1 MYRYQTPSIGLWA
14 SVMQNTPFNSETL
27 DIFYQ
32 KCKLIAEKN
41 SFIFTLRFLKNDE
54 IDSQY
59 VTVNAFNYINMKPN
73 TTEPNI
79 KQWQSA
85 FGEDWYNYGFNR
97 KHIFLY
103 QTRLIDEV
111 EKLNQEYTK
120 KRLDYTKKYISLQK
134 LEGTV
139 DESDNRLISFKKSI
153 ETTQLQ
159 IISLFE
165 EMLKT
170 SPAVINDL
178 KRLNNEKFSF
188 TRDMCKAIDEKLNI
202 KCLGF

>member
-1 MYRYQTPSIGLWA
+1 MYRYQIPSIGLWA

-27 DIFYQ
+27 DIFYK
-32 KCKLIAEKN
+32 KCKLIADNN
-41 SFIFTLRFLKNDE
+41 SFIFTSRFLKNDE

-59 VTVNAFNYINMKPN
+59 VTLNAVNYIEMKPN

-79 KQWQSA
+79 KQWQSS

-103 QTRLIDEV
+103 QTKLIEEV

-120 KRLDYTKKYISLQK
+120 KRLDYTKKYIFLQK

-139 DESDNRLISFKKSI
+139 NESDNRLISFKRSI
-153 ETTQLQ
+153 QTTQLQ

-165 EMLKT
+165 EMIKT

-178 KRLNNEKFSF
+178 KRLNNERFSF
-188 TRDMCKAIDEKLNI
+188 TTDMCKAIEDKLNV
-202 KCLGF
+202 KCL

>member
-1 MYRYQTPSIGLWA
+1 MYRYQIPSIGLWA

-27 DIFYQ
+27 DIFYK
-32 KCKLIAEKN
+32 KCKLIADKN
-41 SFIFTLRFLKNDE
+41 SFIFTSRFLKNDE

-59 VTVNAFNYINMKPN
+59 VTLNAVNYIEMKPN

-79 KQWQSA
+79 KQWQSS

-103 QTRLIDEV
+103 QTKLIEEV

-139 DESDNRLISFKKSI
+139 NESDNRLISFKRSI
-153 ETTQLQ
+153 QTTQLQ

-165 EMLKT
+165 EMIKT

-178 KRLNNEKFSF
+178 KRLNNERFSF
-188 TRDMCKAIDEKLNI
+188 TTDMCKAIEDKLNV
-202 KCLGF
+202 KCL

>member
-1 MYRYQTPSIGLWA
+1 MYRYQIPSIGLWA

-27 DIFYQ
+27 DIFYK
-32 KCKLIAEKN
+32 KCKLIADKN
-41 SFIFTLRFLKNDE
+41 SFIFTSRFLKNDE

-59 VTVNAFNYINMKPN
+59 VTLNAVNYIEMKPN

-79 KQWQSA
+79 KQWQSS

-103 QTRLIDEV
+103 QTKLIEEV

-120 KRLDYTKKYISLQK
+120 KRLDYTKKYIFLQK

-139 DESDNRLISFKKSI
+139 NESDNRLISFKRSI
-153 ETTQLQ
+153 QTTQLQ

-165 EMLKT
+165 EMIKT

-178 KRLNNEKFSF
+178 KRLNNERFSF
-188 TRDMCKAIDEKLNI
+188 TTDMCKAIEDKLNV
-202 KCLGF
+202 KCL

>member
-1 MYRYQTPSIGLWA
+1 MYRYKTPSIGLWA

-32 KCKLIAEKN
+32 KCKVIADKN

-85 FGEDWYNYGFNR
+85 FGEDWYSYGFNR

-188 TRDMCKAIDEKLNI
+188 TQDMCKAIDEKLNI